1 MNTYDVEVTG
11 FETTE
16 SVRARNAVNALRRA
30 VEIVRNGDWNCCSVE
45 VCAVNQQ
52 DPNDMEC
59 AEVQVAFYLDW
70 YNGDGVE
77 GESPDRIEG
86 MTERQASA
94 EARKRAKARWD
105 NVVRVYPSDDD
116 VISFGPSGNDGFAT
130 DQYVTVRRERP

>member
-1 MNTYDVEVTG
+1 M
-11 FETTE
+11 
-16 SVRARNAVNALRRA
+16 
-30 VEIVRNGDWNCCSVE
+30 
-45 VCAVNQQ
+45 
-52 DPNDMEC
+52 
-59 AEVQVAFYLDW
+59 QVAFYLDW

-116 VISFGPSGNDGFAT
+116 VISFGPSGGNDGFGT